1 MIHGKC
7 AERENT
13 MVAFKSSSN
22 IKGESIL
29 NGLDSSVVVIDD
41 RSNIVF
47 LNSSAEQFFASSQ
60 TQLKGKN
67 ISQLLPI
74 ESPLMSLIEQVQTSG
89 SGVSDHGLTIDTPR
103 ITKQLI
109 NVQVTPM
116 LDNPGFAILNISF
129 NADTLCFGKP
139 HIHLQR
145 I

>member
-67 ISQLLPI
+67 II
-74 ESPLMSLIEQVQTSG
+74 
-89 SGVSDHGLTIDTPR
+89 
-103 ITKQLI
+103 
-109 NVQVTPM
+109 
-116 LDNPGFAILNISF
+116 
-129 NADTLCFGKP
+129 
-139 HIHLQR
+139 
-145 I
+145 